1 MRIIG
6 HVYSLNDLWAM
17 KQIVAKSTWWQIILW
32 AGGFAFVPY
41 MVANAMG
48 VPFISFERSLV
59 NFVGLGI
66 LVLLNLELLLPQL
79 YFKQKYF
86 TYLLVSIGLIMLIT
100 SMIYWNVAGLGLEF
114 ERPLRENWER
124 PNLPRGGMFFFGFRT
139 IGRTMPYFMALI
151 GSSLVAIGEF
161 ARQKEKEAIQLEK
174 EKLETEMKF
183 LKSQINPHFLFNT
196 LNNVYTLTLIKS
208 DEAPPN
214 LLRLSDMLR
223 YMLYDC
229 NAEKVLLEKEVAYL
243 KNYIQL
249 KQLKDS
255 GGLNIQL
262 DLQDS
267 YPQKY
272 IAPLLFV
279 PFIENAFKHSKIED
293 LNSGW
298 IKMELKTTPEEVY
311 FRVQNSLPSN
321 GYTKDK
327 IGGIGLDNVQRQLE
341 LMYPRQHFLSI
352 EKKSDHFDVQLRI
365 TTK

>member
-1 MRIIG
+1 
-6 HVYSLNDLWAM
+6 M
-17 KQIVAKSTWWQIILW
+17 KQITARSTWWQIILW

-48 VPFISFERSLV
+48 VPFISFEQSLF
-59 NFVGLGI
+59 NFTGLGV

-79 YFKQKYF
+79 YFKQKNFIYM
-86 TYLLVSIGLIMLIT
+86 LAAIGLILLIA
-100 SMIYWNVAGLGLEF
+100 SIIYWNGTTF
-114 ERPLRENWER
+114 EREFDQPPSGNWHRPKLLREGIPFR
-124 PNLPRGGMFFFGFRT
+124 GFRV
-139 IGRTMPYFMALI
+139 IGRTMPFFIALI
-151 GSSLVAIGEF
+151 GSSLVAIGEY

-183 LKSQINPHFLFNT
+183 LKSQINPHFLFNA

-208 DEAPPN
+208 DEAPAN

-327 IGGIGLDNVQRQLE
+327 IGGIGLDNVHRQLE